1 MAGVESEKKVPQ
13 NLVSFKEEST
23 RVADLSESE
32 REGLEE
38 LKQLMQEINAMF
50 MGVSKQRNYT
60 QRLFQVRGEDEV
72 DELLVSNETMAIL

>member
-38 LKQLMQEINAMF
+38 LKQLMQEAINAMF

-60 QRLFQVRGEDEV
+60 QRLFQVRGEDE
-72 DELLVSNETMAIL
+72 LLVSNETMAML

>member
-38 LKQLMQEINAMF
+38 LKQLMQEAINAMF
-50 MGVSKQRNYT
+50 MGS
-60 QRLFQVRGEDEV
+60 FQTKKLYPKTFSGERRG
-72 DELLVSNETMAIL
+72 